1 VILNYYQIVVLVNRF
16 NNMKKVLI
24 AFAFLFLGLEAFAC
38 DACGCAATGSYSG
51 IYPQFSKNL
60 FGIRYGFTEFTHPNT
75 TLNYNGDSRVYKDYF
90 QRFEAWGRF
99 YPSDK
104 VQLFVFVPYQVHR
117 REEERRATEISGV
130 GDITILANYALVNT
144 GDSLDR
150 KFNHT
155 LLLGGGFTLPTGKYQ
170 ERDEGQ
176 QMLPAQF
183 QIGTGAYSLST
194 QLNYTIRHKGF
205 GINTELSYTFRDV
218 NERSYRFGESAN
230 MAISGFY
237 WITTEKM
244 AILPNVGWSYEEY
257 QHDLEYGQ
265 PKAETGGNMQFLNL
279 GVDINYRR
287 LFLRGF
293 IQNPLSQ
300 DLPDSQ
306 PTSGVRWNASV
317 SYVF

>member
-1 VILNYYQIVVLVNRF
+1 MPNLPTNLKHAFIALVFMLSGMN
-16 NNMKKVLI
+16 
-24 AFAFLFLGLEAFAC
+24 AFSC
-38 DACGCAATGSYSG
+38 DACGCAMTGAYNG
-51 IYPQFSKNL
+51 IYPQFSRNL
-60 FGIRYGFTEFTHPNT
+60 LGFRYGNTEFTHPNT
-75 TLNYNGDSRVYKDYF
+75 PLNYNGESRVYKDYF

-104 VQLFVFVPYQVHR
+104 VQLFAFVPYQVHR
-117 REEERRATEISGV
+117 REEENRTTEIRGV

-205 GINTELSYTFRDV
+205 GLNTELSYTFRDV

-237 WITTEKM
+237 WIKKDGM
-244 AILPNVGWSYEEY
+244 AILPNLGWSYEEY
-257 QHDLEYGQ
+257 HPDLEYGQ
-265 PKAETGGNMQFLNL
+265 RKAETGGNMQFLNL
-279 GVDINYRR
+279 GVDLNYKR

-293 IQNPLSQ
+293 VQNPLSQ
-300 DLPDSQ
+300 NLPEAQ
-306 PTSGVRWNASV
+306 PRSGLRWNASI
-317 SYVF
+317 SYIF

>member
-1 VILNYYQIVVLVNRF
+1 MNYYQINGLMNLL
-16 NNMKKVLI
+16 NKMKKVLI
-24 AFAFLFLGLEAFAC
+24 AFMFLFTSAKAFPC
-38 DACGCAATGSYSG
+38 DACGCAMTGAYNG

-60 FGIRYGFTEFTHPNT
+60 FGFRYGFTEFTHPNT
-75 TLNYNGDSRVYKDYF
+75 PLNYNGDSRVYKDYF

-104 VQLFVFVPYQVHR
+104 VQLFVFVPYQIHR
-117 REEERRATEISGV
+117 REEENRTTVIRGV
-130 GDITILANYALVNT
+130 GDITLLANYALINT

-205 GINTELSYTFRDV
+205 GLNTELSYTFRDV

-237 WITTEKM
+237 WIKTDDV
-244 AILPNVGWSYEEY
+244 AILPNLGWSYEEY
-257 QHDLEYGQ
+257 QPDLEYGQ
-265 PKAETGGNMQFLNL
+265 QKAETGGNMQFLNL
-279 GVDINYRR
+279 GVDVNYQR

-300 DLPDSQ
+300 DLPESQ
-306 PTSGVRWNASV
+306 PTSGVRWNASI